1 MIYRAIIRPKEGILD
16 PEGQAV
22 TSSLR
27 RLGYEVRDARVG
39 RVVQVEVDAA
49 DERSARRD
57 VEQMCEQL
65 LANPLIEVFEVE
77 RVA

>member
-1 MIYRAIIRPKEGILD
+1 VIYRAIIRPKDGILD

-27 RLGYEVRDARVG
+27 NLGYEVREARVG
-39 RVVQVEVDAA
+39 RVVHLEVDAS
-49 DERSARRD
+49 DESSGRRE
-57 VEQMCEQL
+57 VEQMCEKL

-77 RVA
+77 RVG

>member
-1 MIYRAIIRPKEGILD
+1 VIYRAIIRPKEGILD

-27 RLGYEVRDARVG
+27 KLGYGVREARVG
-39 RVVQVEVDAA
+39 RVVHLEVDAG
-49 DERSARRD
+49 DESEGRRD
-57 VEQMCEQL
+57 VEAMCEKL

-77 RVA
+77 RVG